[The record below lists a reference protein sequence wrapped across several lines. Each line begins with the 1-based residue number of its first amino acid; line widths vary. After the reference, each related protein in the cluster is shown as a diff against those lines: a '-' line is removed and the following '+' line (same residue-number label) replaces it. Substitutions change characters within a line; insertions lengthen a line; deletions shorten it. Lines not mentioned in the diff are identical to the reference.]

1 MTKFMWFQIISIFVI
16 LGLLITICAVEDKL
30 VSDALYNVREYC
42 YQIENAVIENDGIK
56 NNEVNSLVE
65 NLEEKWLSDERN
77 LCYVVNHKSIQE
89 IGVEIIKLKTYI
101 EEDDIRE
108 FSVSLELIKLYSEQ
122 YHHFM
127 GANFK
132 NVL

>member
-1 MTKFMWFQIISIFVI
+1 MTKFMWFQIISVALI

-30 VSDALYNVREYC
+30 VSDALSLVKDYC
-42 YQIENAVIENDGIK
+42 YQIETAMVENDGIK

-65 NLEEKWLSDERN
+65 NLEEKWLDDERS

-101 EEDDIRE
+101 EEDDIKLILSKL
-108 FSVSLELIKLYSEQ
+108 FCKLFLLTLILVSQLVGITFL
-122 YHHFM
+122 
-127 GANFK
+127 
-132 NVL
+132 

>member
-1 MTKFMWFQIISIFVI
+1 MTKFMWFQLVSIFVI
-16 LGLLITICAVEDKL
+16 LALLITICAVEDKL
-30 VSDALYNVREYC
+30 VSDALSSVSEYC
-42 YQIENAVIENDGIK
+42 YQIENAMLENDGIK
-56 NNEVNSLVE
+56 NNDVNSLVE
-65 NLEEKWLSDERN
+65 NLEESWLSNERS

-101 EEDDIRE
+101 EEDDIKE

-122 YHHFM
+122 YNHFM

-132 NVL
+132 NIL

>member
-1 MTKFMWFQIISIFVI
+1 MTKFMWFQIISVALI
-16 LGLLITICAVEDKL
+16 LVLLITICAVEDKL
-30 VSDALYNVREYC
+30 VSDALSLVKDYC
-42 YQIENAVIENDGIK
+42 YQIENAMLENDGIK

-65 NLEEKWLSDERN
+65 NLEEKWLDDERS

-101 EEDDIRE
+101 EEDDIKE
-108 FSVSLELIKLYSEQ
+108 FSVSLQLIKLYSEQ
-122 YHHFM
+122 YNHFM

-132 NVL
+132 NIL